1 MNRTEFM
8 NELQR
13 LLWDIPESERREA
26 LQYYNDYFDDAG
38 PENEAKVIKE
48 LGSPEQVAKTI
59 REGMFENGE
68 YTERG
73 YEDERFLDRQEV
85 LDERTGHRQTTGN
98 PWKLLSILLLCLIL
112 FPVIVPLCI
121 VLVCI
126 LVAVIVGCIGVGI
139 AAIVTAAV
147 LPVIGIILVGI
158 AFYNLLV
165 APAVGITLGG
175 IGFLLLSVGILTFLL
190 AVWACKTL
198 APLCLR
204 AVIAAIRY
212 PLRKAGVVR

>member
-8 NELQR
+8 NELRR
-13 LLWDIPESERREA
+13 LLQDIPEAERREA

-38 PENEAKVIKE
+38 PENEAQVIRE
-48 LGSPEQVAKTI
+48 LGSPAQVAKTI

-73 YEDERFLDRQEV
+73 YEDERFYDRQEV
-85 LDERTGHRQTTGN
+85 LDRKTEGRRTAFN
-98 PWKLLSILLLCLIL
+98 PWKLLCILLLCLIL
-112 FPVIVPLCI
+112 SPIIIPLCV

-126 LVAVIVGCIGVGI
+126 LIGVIAGCIGVGI
-139 AAIVTAAV
+139 AAVVTAAV
-147 LPVIGIILVGI
+147 LPVVGIVFVGI
-158 AFYNLLV
+158 AFYNLLIS
-165 APAVGITLGG
+165 PAVGITLGG
-175 IGFLLLSVGILTFLL
+175 IGFLLLAVGILTFLL

-198 APLCLR
+198 VPLCLR
-204 AVIAAIRY
+204 AVIALIRY